1 MPRKKSQI
9 AAATMVKFFKE
20 AGAERV
26 ADAAC
31 ARLAEALNSIAADLA
46 KESWR
51 FAQHAKRK
59 TVKSEDVE
67 IAVKMRK

>member
-31 ARLAEALNSIAADLA
+31 ARLAEAMNSIAMDLA

-51 FAQHAKRK
+51 FAQHARRK
-59 TVKSEDVE
+59 TVKAEDVE
-67 IAVKMRK
+67 LAVKMRK